1 MRFNYTGRMVALSER
16 EQGKLDRKVQKIH
29 RILGNPG
36 GMSANV
42 HLSKERHL
50 CKAEVTL
57 RALRHT
63 LVVAGSGDST
73 FIAMNA
79 ALEKLEKQ
87 VLRNKHKLIDIRRPG
102 KQRDEPSA
110 VVADVMTNPMGQYS
124 DEGASNQQVNSRIV
138 RSNTIEQKPI
148 TLEEALLKLENPAR
162 DFVSYRDADNGRVQ
176 VLVRLRNGEVELVE
190 GG

>member
-1 MRFNYTGRMVALSER
+1 MVALSER

-29 RILGNPG
+29 RILGNHG

-79 ALEKLEKQ
+79 ALEKLE
-87 VLRNKHKLIDIRRPG
+87 
-102 KQRDEPSA
+102 
-110 VVADVMTNPMGQYS
+110 
-124 DEGASNQQVNSRIV
+124 SR
-138 RSNTIEQKPI
+138 
-148 TLEEALLKLENPAR
+148 
-162 DFVSYRDADNGRVQ
+162 
-176 VLVRLRNGEVELVE
+176 
-190 GG
+190 